1 MSLYDDSG
9 TGTRVFVWDQLVFL
23 QPQILLLI
31 VKFPPPPLS
40 LAAKFGVFSQ
50 LVASHKSCAAV
61 CLGCSYCVRR
71 EFAAGLEDRLL
82 WDDGGMR
89 KQHISNIGKSPEV

>member
-31 VKFPPPPLS
+31 VKFPPPHFLLQLS
-40 LAAKFGVFSQ
+40 L
-50 LVASHKSCAAV
+50 V
-61 CLGCSYCVRR
+61 CLANLLPPTKVAQLFVWAAHIVSDGNLLQDLRIDYCGTM
-71 EFAAGLEDRLL
+71 EA
-82 WDDGGMR
+82 
-89 KQHISNIGKSPEV
+89 